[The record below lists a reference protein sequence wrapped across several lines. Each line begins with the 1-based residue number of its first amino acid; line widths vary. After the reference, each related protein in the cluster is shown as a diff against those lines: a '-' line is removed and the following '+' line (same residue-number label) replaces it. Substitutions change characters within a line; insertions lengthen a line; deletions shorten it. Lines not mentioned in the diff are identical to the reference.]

1 MIIIESHLVTH
12 TQDPFNSLD
21 YSNSIFEYP
30 NANYGNGDGRANH
43 MLASDN
49 FDVITNHRVSAS
61 IDMDRGVNGSVGGV
75 GGDGS
80 TGVGAGSEELDETPT
95 SSSTLNMY
103 SNRFV
108 RDNMKPKIIIMGL
121 RR

>member
-1 MIIIESHLVTH
+1 M
-12 TQDPFNSLD
+12 
-21 YSNSIFEYP
+21 
-30 NANYGNGDGRANH
+30 
-43 MLASDN
+43 
-49 FDVITNHRVSAS
+49 ITNHRVSAN
-61 IDMDRGVNGSVGGV
+61 IDMDRGVNGNISGV
-75 GGDGS
+75 GDGS
-80 TGVGAGSEELDETPT
+80 TGAGAGSEELNETPT